1 MKESRVMTNRSLGA
15 IVLSLVLVAGCSGAT
30 TTGPVASAGT
40 SAVPAAASAA
50 PAASGIATLETKMEG
65 PTVIDVASDV
75 VSTSVVT
82 PSGASIAADG
92 VTLAVP
98 PGGVTRDTTVVV
110 TRLNEPFHMNVFA
123 PSAPTDVT
131 AIPIGHPYDFG
142 PSGVQFAQPVDV
154 TLPYDPQYVPG
165 GTDAGRLGAAYFTGI
180 RWVVVGGRVDTTAHT
195 VTVRLKAFNG
205 IAWIPVLAVGLA
217 LGALANA
224 GVHWYYGGEGTK
236 SDPISQKQAATWI
249 VPNDPAVSAA
259 AAKASVGGVPLGDPK
274 KLGDYLAQNGD
285 KNSPVT
291 LVDAAGTP
299 TTLGGR
305 YSKGAGTNWQKPGDF
320 LTTGK
325 MSGDCTDVTNALVSV
340 FRAKGYPAKGV
351 FGYAGDKEHPHAWG
365 EVLIGGKM
373 YLIDEDGN
381 LQKLDTAMAAMNLLR
396 PDADDPRAFMWD
408 ENGETPYE
416 TAWWT
421 KVFDLNGTWR
431 GTLTFTEVNVDPEVA
446 KQAEDQGCTLAMLD
460 ALKGKALP
468 MTMTIKLGAMGKG
481 SATILID
488 MSSFKDAKGKALQSS
503 PQTLPFTS
511 TGNKLVFQ
519 LEQSSGSTSAMSA
532 VVVDNGGGVVMQ
544 GTMTVS
550 GQGYSAKAVWTVGPA

>member
-1 MKESRVMTNRSLGA
+1 MTKRSLGA
-15 IVLSLVLVAGCSGAT
+15 VLFSLVLVAGCSGAT
-30 TTGPVASAGT
+30 SSAPSASSAAGG
-40 SAVPAAASAA
+40 ASAA
-50 PAASGIATLETKMEG
+50 PVASSLPVLETPMEG
-65 PTVIDVASDV
+65 PTVIDVPSDV
-75 VSTSVVT
+75 ISTSVV
-82 PSGASIAADG
+82 PVGGASIAADG
-92 VTLAVP
+92 VTVAIP
-98 PGGVTRDTTVVV
+98 AGGVTSDTAVVV
-110 TRLNEPFHMNVFA
+110 KRLNEPFHMNVFA

-142 PSGVQFAQPVDV
+142 PSGVQFAQPVEV

-165 GTDAGRLGAAYFTGI
+165 GTEAGRLGAAYFNGTH
-180 RWVVVGGRVDTTAHT
+180 WVVAGGSVDTAAHT

-236 SDPISQKQAATWI
+236 SDPISQKQAAKWI
-249 VPNDPAVSAA
+249 APNDPAVSAA
-259 AAKASVGGVPLGDPK
+259 AAKATVGGVPLGDEK
-274 KLGDYLAQNGD
+274 KLGAFLAKNGD

-305 YSKGAGTNWQKPGDF
+305 YSQGAGTNWQKPGDF

-396 PDADDPRAFMWD
+396 PDATDPRAFMWD

-421 KVFDLNGTWR
+421 KVFDLNGTWG
-431 GTLTFTEVNVDPEVA
+431 GTLTFNEVNVDPEAA
-446 KQAEDQGCTLAMLD
+446 KEAEDQGCTLAMLD

-481 SATILID
+481 SSTILID

-503 PQTLPFTS
+503 PQTLPFTYM
-511 TGNKLVFQ
+511 GNKLVFQ
-519 LEQSSGSTSAMSA
+519 LEQSSGSTSSMSG

-544 GTMTVS
+544 GTMTVT
-550 GQGYSAKAVWTVGPA
+550 GKGFSAKAVWTVSPA